1 MIKQKSHIVI
11 DAYMLQ
17 LGLKGNELLIYA
29 LIAGFCQD
37 GVSECWTSQETMAEW
52 CGGISTRAVRDILQ
66 NLITKKLITKKECL
80 NKNVKYSYKVIEIV
94 PELSSNEQELSSNE
108 QEVFSTQQEV
118 FSGGD
123 RNFFP
128 VVQELS
134 SGNNKIDNIY
144 DNKIDNKTIK
154 ENIILTNNI
163 KENFDEF
170 WSLYPKDRIGNKA
183 KAYSAFCKVIK
194 EKRATIDKLLASVK
208 SYARSEE
215 VHKGF
220 AKGCAAWLNDDRF
233 NQNYK
238 EYNEFKAEFG
248 FSVEEPW

>member
-1 MIKQKSHIVI
+1 MIKQQSHIVI

-80 NKNVKYSYKVIEIV
+80 NKNVKYSYKVVEIV
-94 PELSSNEQELSSNE
+94 PELSSNE
-108 QEVFSTQQEV
+108 QEVFSTQPELS
-118 FSGGD
+118 SGGD

-154 ENIILTNNI
+154 EK
-163 KENFDEF
+163 KE
-170 WSLYPKDRIGNKA
+170 
-183 KAYSAFCKVIK
+183 IK
-194 EKRATIDKLLASVK
+194 EKKKDLPET
-208 SYARSEE
+208 
-215 VHKGF
+215 
-220 AKGCAAWLNDDRF
+220 
-233 NQNYK
+233 K
-238 EYNEFKAEFG
+238 ERVFKKP
-248 FSVEEPW
+248 SVEEISSYCQERNNNINPEQFYDYYEANGWKINRNPMKDWKATVRNWERNEFNRKSADNFGLPIIEEPW

>member
-17 LGLKGNELLIYA
+17 LGLKGNELLIYV

-80 NKNVKYSYKVIEIV
+80 NKNVKYSYKVVEIV
-94 PELSSNEQELSSNE
+94 PELSSNE

-118 FSGGD
+118 FSGRD

-154 ENIILTNNI
+154 EK
-163 KENFDEF
+163 KE
-170 WSLYPKDRIGNKA
+170 
-183 KAYSAFCKVIK
+183 IK
-194 EKRATIDKLLASVK
+194 EKKKDLPET
-208 SYARSEE
+208 
-215 VHKGF
+215 
-220 AKGCAAWLNDDRF
+220 
-233 NQNYK
+233 K
-238 EYNEFKAEFG
+238 ERVFKKP
-248 FSVEEPW
+248 SVEEISSYCQERNNNINPEQFYDYYEANGWKINRNPMKDWKATVRNWERNEFNRKSADNFGLPIIEEPW

>member
-80 NKNVKYSYKVIEIV
+80 NKNVKYSYKVVEIV
-94 PELSSNEQELSSNE
+94 PELSSNE

-118 FSGGD
+118 FSGSD

-154 ENIILTNNI
+154 ENIILSNNI

-194 EKRATIDKLLASVK
+194 EKRATIDKLIASVK

-215 VHKGF
+215 VHKDV

>member
-80 NKNVKYSYKVIEIV
+80 NKNVKYSYKVVETV
-94 PELSSNEQELSSNE
+94 PELSSNE
-108 QEVFSTQQEV
+108 QEVFSTQQELS
-118 FSGGD
+118 SGGD

-144 DNKIDNKTIK
+144 DNKIDNITIK
-154 ENIILTNNI
+154 EK
-163 KENFDEF
+163 KE
-170 WSLYPKDRIGNKA
+170 
-183 KAYSAFCKVIK
+183 IK
-194 EKRATIDKLLASVK
+194 EKKKDLPET
-208 SYARSEE
+208 
-215 VHKGF
+215 
-220 AKGCAAWLNDDRF
+220 
-233 NQNYK
+233 K
-238 EYNEFKAEFG
+238 ERVFKKP
-248 FSVEEPW
+248 SVEEISSYCQERNNNINPEQFYDYYEANGWKINRNPMKDWKATVRNWERNEFNRKSTDNFGLPIIEEP

>member
-80 NKNVKYSYKVIEIV
+80 NKNVKYSYKVVEIV
-94 PELSSNEQELSSNE
+94 PELSSNE
-108 QEVFSTQQEV
+108 QEVFSTQQELS
-118 FSGGD
+118 SGGD
-123 RNFFP
+123 RNFLP

-144 DNKIDNKTIK
+144 DNKIYNKTIK
-154 ENIILTNNI
+154 E
-163 KENFDEF
+163 
-170 WSLYPKDRIGNKA
+170 
-183 KAYSAFCKVIK
+183 K
-194 EKRATIDKLLASVK
+194 EKEKEKDDPKPPLPDGGQADFVSFEYQRKKDYELAELTK
-208 SYARSEE
+208 KKIQADLI
-215 VHKGF
+215 K
-220 AKGCAAWLNDDRF
+220 K
-233 NQNYK
+233 
-238 EYNEFKAEFG
+238 FG
-248 FSVEEPW
+248 V

>member
-80 NKNVKYSYKVIEIV
+80 NKNVKYSYKVVEIV
-94 PELSSNEQELSSNE
+94 PELSSNE
-108 QEVFSTQQEV
+108 QEVFSTQQELS
-118 FSGGD
+118 SGGD

-154 ENIILTNNI
+154 EK
-163 KENFDEF
+163 KE
-170 WSLYPKDRIGNKA
+170 
-183 KAYSAFCKVIK
+183 IK
-194 EKRATIDKLLASVK
+194 EKKKDLPET
-208 SYARSEE
+208 
-215 VHKGF
+215 
-220 AKGCAAWLNDDRF
+220 
-233 NQNYK
+233 K
-238 EYNEFKAEFG
+238 ERVFKKP
-248 FSVEEPW
+248 SVEEISSYCQERNNNINPEQFYDYYEANGWKINRNPMKDWKATVRNWERNEFNRKSVDNFGLPIIEEPW

>member
-80 NKNVKYSYKVIEIV
+80 NKNVKYSYKVVEIV
-94 PELSSNEQELSSNE
+94 PELSSNE
-108 QEVFSTQQEV
+108 QEVFSTQQELS
-118 FSGGD
+118 SGGD

-233 NQNYK
+233 NQDYK

>member
-80 NKNVKYSYKVIEIV
+80 NKNVKYSYKVVEIV
-94 PELSSNEQELSSNE
+94 PELSSNEQE
-108 QEVFSTQQEV
+108 V

-123 RNFFP
+123 RKFFP
-128 VVQELS
+128 VGQELS

-144 DNKIDNKTIK
+144 DNK
-154 ENIILTNNI
+154 NI
-163 KENFDEF
+163 KE
-170 WSLYPKDRIGNKA
+170 
-183 KAYSAFCKVIK
+183 K
-194 EKRATIDKLLASVK
+194 EKEKEKDDPKPPLPDSGQADFVSFEEQRKKDYELAELTK
-208 SYARSEE
+208 KKIQADLI
-215 VHKGF
+215 K
-220 AKGCAAWLNDDRF
+220 K
-233 NQNYK
+233 
-238 EYNEFKAEFG
+238 FG
-248 FSVEEPW
+248 V

>member
-80 NKNVKYSYKVIEIV
+80 NKNVKYSYKVVEIV
-94 PELSSNEQELSSNE
+94 PELSSNE
-108 QEVFSTQQEV
+108 QEVFSTQQELS
-118 FSGGD
+118 SGGD
-123 RNFFP
+123 RNFLP

-144 DNKIDNKTIK
+144 DNKIYNKTIK
-154 ENIILTNNI
+154 E
-163 KENFDEF
+163 
-170 WSLYPKDRIGNKA
+170 
-183 KAYSAFCKVIK
+183 K
-194 EKRATIDKLLASVK
+194 EKEKEKDDPKPPLPDGGQADFVSFEEQRKKDYELAELTK
-208 SYARSEE
+208 KKIQADLI
-215 VHKGF
+215 K
-220 AKGCAAWLNDDRF
+220 K
-233 NQNYK
+233 
-238 EYNEFKAEFG
+238 FG
-248 FSVEEPW
+248 V

>member
-80 NKNVKYSYKVIEIV
+80 NKNVKYSYKVVEIV
-94 PELSSNEQELSSNE
+94 PELSSNE
-108 QEVFSTQQEV
+108 QEVFSTQPELS
-118 FSGGD
+118 SGGD

-144 DNKIDNKTIK
+144 DSKIYNKTIK
-154 ENIILTNNI
+154 EK
-163 KENFDEF
+163 KE
-170 WSLYPKDRIGNKA
+170 
-183 KAYSAFCKVIK
+183 IK
-194 EKRATIDKLLASVK
+194 EKKKDLPET
-208 SYARSEE
+208 
-215 VHKGF
+215 
-220 AKGCAAWLNDDRF
+220 
-233 NQNYK
+233 K
-238 EYNEFKAEFG
+238 ERVFKKP
-248 FSVEEPW
+248 SVEEISSYCQERNNNINPEQFYDYYEANGWKINRNPMKDWKATVRNWERNEFNRKSTDNFGLPIIEEPW

>member
-80 NKNVKYSYKVIEIV
+80 NKNVKYSYKVVEIV
-94 PELSSNEQELSSNE
+94 PELSSNE
-108 QEVFSTQQEV
+108 QEVFSTQQEN

-144 DNKIDNKTIK
+144 DNKIDNK
-154 ENIILTNNI
+154 NI
-163 KENFDEF
+163 KEKKE
-170 WSLYPKDRIGNKA
+170 
-183 KAYSAFCKVIK
+183 IK
-194 EKRATIDKLLASVK
+194 EKKKDLPET
-208 SYARSEE
+208 
-215 VHKGF
+215 
-220 AKGCAAWLNDDRF
+220 
-233 NQNYK
+233 K
-238 EYNEFKAEFG
+238 ERVFKKP
-248 FSVEEPW
+248 SVEEISSYCQERNNNINPEQFYDYYEANGWKINRNPMKDWKATVRNWERNEFNRKSANNFGLPIIEEPW

>member
-80 NKNVKYSYKVIEIV
+80 NKNVKYSYKVVEIV
-94 PELSSNEQELSSNE
+94 PELSSNE

-118 FSGGD
+118 FSGRD

-144 DNKIDNKTIK
+144 DNKIDNKTKK

-208 SYARSEE
+208 NYARSEE

-233 NQNYK
+233 NQDYK

>member
-80 NKNVKYSYKVIEIV
+80 NKNVKYSYKVVEIV
-94 PELSSNEQELSSNE
+94 PELSSNE

-118 FSGGD
+118 FSGSD
-123 RNFFP
+123 RNFLP

-144 DNKIDNKTIK
+144 DNKIDNKTKK
-154 ENIILTNNI
+154 EK
-163 KENFDEF
+163 KE
-170 WSLYPKDRIGNKA
+170 
-183 KAYSAFCKVIK
+183 IK
-194 EKRATIDKLLASVK
+194 EKKKDLPET
-208 SYARSEE
+208 
-215 VHKGF
+215 
-220 AKGCAAWLNDDRF
+220 
-233 NQNYK
+233 K
-238 EYNEFKAEFG
+238 ERVFKKP
-248 FSVEEPW
+248 SVEEISSYCQERNNNINPEQFYDYYEANGWKINRNPMKDWKATVRNWERNEFNRKSADNFGLPIIEEPW

>member
-80 NKNVKYSYKVIEIV
+80 NKNVKYSYKVVEIV
-94 PELSSNEQELSSNE
+94 PELSSNE

-118 FSGGD
+118 FSGSD

-144 DNKIDNKTIK
+144 DNKIDNKTKK

-233 NQNYK
+233 NQDYK

>member
-80 NKNVKYSYKVIEIV
+80 NKNVKYSYKVVEIV
-94 PELSSNEQELSSNE
+94 PELSSNE
-108 QEVFSTQQEV
+108 QEVFSTQQEN

-144 DNKIDNKTIK
+144 DSKIDNKTIK
-154 ENIILTNNI
+154 EK
-163 KENFDEF
+163 KE
-170 WSLYPKDRIGNKA
+170 
-183 KAYSAFCKVIK
+183 IK
-194 EKRATIDKLLASVK
+194 EKKKDLPET
-208 SYARSEE
+208 
-215 VHKGF
+215 
-220 AKGCAAWLNDDRF
+220 
-233 NQNYK
+233 K
-238 EYNEFKAEFG
+238 ERVFKKP
-248 FSVEEPW
+248 SVEEISSYCQERNNNINPEQFYDYYEANGWKINRNPMKDWKATVRNWERNEFNRKSADNFGLPIIEEPW

>member
-80 NKNVKYSYKVIEIV
+80 NKNVKYSYKVVEIV

-123 RNFFP
+123 RNFLP

-208 SYARSEE
+208 NYARSEE

-233 NQNYK
+233 NQDYK

>member
-80 NKNVKYSYKVIEIV
+80 NKNVKYSYKVVEIV
-94 PELSSNEQELSSNE
+94 PELSSNG
-108 QEVFSTQQEV
+108 QEVFSTQPELS
-118 FSGGD
+118 SGGD
-123 RNFFP
+123 RNFLP

-144 DNKIDNKTIK
+144 DNKTIK
-154 ENIILTNNI
+154 E
-163 KENFDEF
+163 
-170 WSLYPKDRIGNKA
+170 
-183 KAYSAFCKVIK
+183 K
-194 EKRATIDKLLASVK
+194 EKEKEKDDPKPPLPDGGQADFVSFEEQRKKDYELAELTK
-208 SYARSEE
+208 KKIQADLI
-215 VHKGF
+215 K
-220 AKGCAAWLNDDRF
+220 K
-233 NQNYK
+233 
-238 EYNEFKAEFG
+238 FG
-248 FSVEEPW
+248 V

>member
-80 NKNVKYSYKVIEIV
+80 NKNVKYSYKVVEIV
-94 PELSSNEQELSSNE
+94 PELSSNE

-118 FSGGD
+118 FSGSD

-144 DNKIDNKTIK
+144 DNKIDNKTKK

-208 SYARSEE
+208 NYARSEE

-233 NQNYK
+233 NQDYK

>member
-80 NKNVKYSYKVIEIV
+80 NKNVKYSYKVVEIV
-94 PELSSNEQELSSNE
+94 PELSSNE
-108 QEVFSTQQEV
+108 QEVFSTQQED

-144 DNKIDNKTIK
+144 DNKIDNITIK
-154 ENIILTNNI
+154 EK
-163 KENFDEF
+163 KE
-170 WSLYPKDRIGNKA
+170 
-183 KAYSAFCKVIK
+183 IK
-194 EKRATIDKLLASVK
+194 EKKKDLPKT
-208 SYARSEE
+208 
-215 VHKGF
+215 
-220 AKGCAAWLNDDRF
+220 
-233 NQNYK
+233 K
-238 EYNEFKAEFG
+238 ERVFKKP
-248 FSVEEPW
+248 SVEEISSYCQERNNNINPEQFYDYYEANGWKINRNPMKDWKATVRNWERNEFNRKSTDNFGLPIIEEPW

>member
-80 NKNVKYSYKVIEIV
+80 NKNFKYSYKVVEIV
-94 PELSSNEQELSSNE
+94 PELSSNE
-108 QEVFSTQQEV
+108 QEVFSTQQELS
-118 FSGGD
+118 SGAY

-144 DNKIDNKTIK
+144 DNKIDNKTKK

-194 EKRATIDKLLASVK
+194 EKRATIDKLISSVK

>member
-80 NKNVKYSYKVIEIV
+80 NKNVKYSYKVVEIV
-94 PELSSNEQELSSNE
+94 PELSSNE

-144 DNKIDNKTIK
+144 DSKIDNINIK

-233 NQNYK
+233 NQDYK

>member
-80 NKNVKYSYKVIEIV
+80 NKNVKYSYKVVEIV
-94 PELSSNEQELSSNE
+94 PELSSNE
-108 QEVFSTQQEV
+108 QEVFSTQQEN

-144 DNKIDNKTIK
+144 DNKIDNK
-154 ENIILTNNI
+154 NI
-163 KENFDEF
+163 KE
-170 WSLYPKDRIGNKA
+170 K
-183 KAYSAFCKVIK
+183 
-194 EKRATIDKLLASVK
+194 
-208 SYARSEE
+208 
-215 VHKGF
+215 
-220 AKGCAAWLNDDRF
+220 
-233 NQNYK
+233 
-238 EYNEFKAEFG
+238 YNETISQLYHINPKL
-248 FSVEEPW
+248 SYKTKPKTHVRISWK

>member
-80 NKNVKYSYKVIEIV
+80 NKNVKYSYKVVEIV
-94 PELSSNEQELSSNE
+94 PELSSNE

-118 FSGGD
+118 FSGSD

-134 SGNNKIDNIY
+134 SGNNKIDN
-144 DNKIDNKTIK
+144 KTIK
-154 ENIILTNNI
+154 EK
-163 KENFDEF
+163 KE
-170 WSLYPKDRIGNKA
+170 
-183 KAYSAFCKVIK
+183 IK
-194 EKRATIDKLLASVK
+194 EKKKNLPETKERVFKKPSVEDISSYCQERNNNINPEQFYDYYEANGWKINRNPMKDWKATV
-208 SYARSEE
+208 RNWE
-215 VHKGF
+215 
-220 AKGCAAWLNDDRF
+220 R
-233 NQNYK
+233 
-238 EYNEFKAEFG
+238 NEFNRKSVNNFG
-248 FSVEEPW
+248 LPIIEEPW

>member
-80 NKNVKYSYKVIEIV
+80 NKNVKYSYKVVEIV
-94 PELSSNEQELSSNE
+94 PELSSNG

-118 FSGGD
+118 FSGSD

-144 DNKIDNKTIK
+144 DNKIDNITIK
-154 ENIILTNNI
+154 EK
-163 KENFDEF
+163 KE
-170 WSLYPKDRIGNKA
+170 
-183 KAYSAFCKVIK
+183 IK
-194 EKRATIDKLLASVK
+194 EKKKDLPET
-208 SYARSEE
+208 
-215 VHKGF
+215 
-220 AKGCAAWLNDDRF
+220 
-233 NQNYK
+233 K
-238 EYNEFKAEFG
+238 ERVFKKP
-248 FSVEEPW
+248 SVEEISSYCQERNNNINPEQFYDYYEANGWKINRNPMKDWKATVRNWERNEFNRKSTDNFGLPIIEEPW

>member
-80 NKNVKYSYKVIEIV
+80 NKNVKYSYKVVEIV
-94 PELSSNEQELSSNE
+94 PELSSNEQE
-108 QEVFSTQQEV
+108 VFSTKQEV
-118 FSGGD
+118 FSGSD
-123 RNFFP
+123 RNFLP

-144 DNKIDNKTIK
+144 DNKIDNKTKK

-208 SYARSEE
+208 NYARSEE

-233 NQNYK
+233 NQDYK

>member
-80 NKNVKYSYKVIEIV
+80 NKNVKYSYKVVEIV
-94 PELSSNEQELSSNE
+94 PELSSNG
-108 QEVFSTQQEV
+108 QEVFSTQPELS
-118 FSGGD
+118 SGGD
-123 RNFFP
+123 RNFLP

-144 DNKIDNKTIK
+144 DNKIDNITIK
-154 ENIILTNNI
+154 EK
-163 KENFDEF
+163 KE
-170 WSLYPKDRIGNKA
+170 
-183 KAYSAFCKVIK
+183 IK
-194 EKRATIDKLLASVK
+194 EKKKYLPET
-208 SYARSEE
+208 
-215 VHKGF
+215 
-220 AKGCAAWLNDDRF
+220 
-233 NQNYK
+233 K
-238 EYNEFKAEFG
+238 ERVFKKP
-248 FSVEEPW
+248 SVEEISSYCQERNNNINPEQFYDYYEANGWKINRNPMKDWKATVRNWERNEFNRKSADNFGLPIIEEPW

>member
-80 NKNVKYSYKVIEIV
+80 NKNVKYSYKVVEIV
-94 PELSSNEQELSSNE
+94 PELSSNE

-118 FSGGD
+118 FSGSD

-144 DNKIDNKTIK
+144 DNKIDNITIK
-154 ENIILTNNI
+154 EK
-163 KENFDEF
+163 KE
-170 WSLYPKDRIGNKA
+170 
-183 KAYSAFCKVIK
+183 IK
-194 EKRATIDKLLASVK
+194 EKKKDLPET
-208 SYARSEE
+208 
-215 VHKGF
+215 
-220 AKGCAAWLNDDRF
+220 
-233 NQNYK
+233 K
-238 EYNEFKAEFG
+238 ERVFKKP
-248 FSVEEPW
+248 SVEEISSYCQERNNNINPEQFYDYYEANGWKINRNPMKDWKATVRNWERNEFNRKSADNFGLPIIEEPW

>member
-80 NKNVKYSYKVIEIV
+80 NKNVKYSYKVVEIV
-94 PELSSNEQELSSNE
+94 PELSSNE
-108 QEVFSTQQEV
+108 QEVFSTQQEN

-144 DNKIDNKTIK
+144 DNKTIK
-154 ENIILTNNI
+154 E
-163 KENFDEF
+163 
-170 WSLYPKDRIGNKA
+170 
-183 KAYSAFCKVIK
+183 K
-194 EKRATIDKLLASVK
+194 EKEKEKDDPKPPLPDGGQADFVSFEEQRKKDYELAERTK
-208 SYARSEE
+208 KKIQADLI
-215 VHKGF
+215 K
-220 AKGCAAWLNDDRF
+220 K
-233 NQNYK
+233 
-238 EYNEFKAEFG
+238 FG
-248 FSVEEPW
+248 V

>member
-80 NKNVKYSYKVIEIV
+80 NKNVKYSYKVVEIV
-94 PELSSNEQELSSNE
+94 PELSSNE
-108 QEVFSTQQEV
+108 QEVFSTQPELS
-118 FSGGD
+118 SGGD
-123 RNFFP
+123 RNFLP

-144 DNKIDNKTIK
+144 DNKIDNITIK
-154 ENIILTNNI
+154 EK
-163 KENFDEF
+163 KE
-170 WSLYPKDRIGNKA
+170 
-183 KAYSAFCKVIK
+183 IK
-194 EKRATIDKLLASVK
+194 EKKKDLPET
-208 SYARSEE
+208 
-215 VHKGF
+215 
-220 AKGCAAWLNDDRF
+220 
-233 NQNYK
+233 K
-238 EYNEFKAEFG
+238 ERVFKKP
-248 FSVEEPW
+248 SVEEISSYCQERNNNINPEQFYDYYEANGWKINRNPMKDWKATVRNWERNEFNRKSTDNFGLPIIEEPW

>member
-80 NKNVKYSYKVIEIV
+80 NNNVKYSYKVVEIV
-94 PELSSNEQELSSNE
+94 PELSSNE

-118 FSGGD
+118 FSGSD

-154 ENIILTNNI
+154 EK
-163 KENFDEF
+163 KE
-170 WSLYPKDRIGNKA
+170 
-183 KAYSAFCKVIK
+183 IK
-194 EKRATIDKLLASVK
+194 EKKKDLPETIERV
-208 SYARSEE
+208 
-215 VHKGF
+215 
-220 AKGCAAWLNDDRF
+220 
-233 NQNYK
+233 
-238 EYNEFKAEFG
+238 FKKP
-248 FSVEEPW
+248 SVEEISSYCQERNNNINPEQFYDYYEANGWKINRNPMKDWKATVRNWERNEFNRKSADNFGLPIIEEPW

>member
-80 NKNVKYSYKVIEIV
+80 NKNVKYSYKVVEIV
-94 PELSSNEQELSSNE
+94 PELSSNE

-154 ENIILTNNI
+154 EK
-163 KENFDEF
+163 KE
-170 WSLYPKDRIGNKA
+170 
-183 KAYSAFCKVIK
+183 IK
-194 EKRATIDKLLASVK
+194 EKKKDLPETKERVFKKPSVAEISSYCQERNNNINPEQFYDYYEANGWKINRNPMKDWKATV
-208 SYARSEE
+208 RNWE
-215 VHKGF
+215 
-220 AKGCAAWLNDDRF
+220 R
-233 NQNYK
+233 
-238 EYNEFKAEFG
+238 NEFNRKSADNFG
-248 FSVEEPW
+248 LPIIEEPW

>member
-80 NKNVKYSYKVIEIV
+80 NKNVKYSYKVVEIV
-94 PELSSNEQELSSNE
+94 PELSSNE
-108 QEVFSTQQEV
+108 QEVFSTQQELS
-118 FSGGD
+118 SGSD
-123 RNFFP
+123 RNFLP

-144 DNKIDNKTIK
+144 DNKIDNITIK
-154 ENIILTNNI
+154 EK
-163 KENFDEF
+163 KE
-170 WSLYPKDRIGNKA
+170 
-183 KAYSAFCKVIK
+183 IK
-194 EKRATIDKLLASVK
+194 EKKKDLPET
-208 SYARSEE
+208 
-215 VHKGF
+215 
-220 AKGCAAWLNDDRF
+220 
-233 NQNYK
+233 K
-238 EYNEFKAEFG
+238 ERVFKKP
-248 FSVEEPW
+248 SVEEISSYCQERNNNINPEQFYDYYEANGWKINRNPMKDWKATVRNWERNEFNRKSTDNFGLPIIEEPW

>member
-80 NKNVKYSYKVIEIV
+80 NKNVKYSYKVVEIV
-94 PELSSNEQELSSNE
+94 PELSSNE
-108 QEVFSTQQEV
+108 QEVFSTQQEN

-144 DNKIDNKTIK
+144 DNKIDNITIK
-154 ENIILTNNI
+154 EK
-163 KENFDEF
+163 KE
-170 WSLYPKDRIGNKA
+170 
-183 KAYSAFCKVIK
+183 IK
-194 EKRATIDKLLASVK
+194 EKKKDLPET
-208 SYARSEE
+208 
-215 VHKGF
+215 
-220 AKGCAAWLNDDRF
+220 
-233 NQNYK
+233 K
-238 EYNEFKAEFG
+238 ERVFKKP
-248 FSVEEPW
+248 SVEEISSYCQERNNNINPEQFYDYYEANGWKINRNPMKDWKATVRNWERNEFNRKSADNFGLPIIEEPW

>member
-80 NKNVKYSYKVIEIV
+80 NKNVKYSYKVVEIV
-94 PELSSNEQELSSNE
+94 PELSSNE

-118 FSGGD
+118 FSTQQEVFSGSD

-144 DNKIDNKTIK
+144 DNKIDNKTKK

-208 SYARSEE
+208 NYARSEE

-233 NQNYK
+233 NQDYK

>member
-80 NKNVKYSYKVIEIV
+80 NKNVKYSYKVVEIV
-94 PELSSNEQELSSNE
+94 PELSSNG
-108 QEVFSTQQEV
+108 QEVFSTQPELS
-118 FSGGD
+118 SGGD

-144 DNKIDNKTIK
+144 DNKTIK
-154 ENIILTNNI
+154 E
-163 KENFDEF
+163 
-170 WSLYPKDRIGNKA
+170 
-183 KAYSAFCKVIK
+183 K
-194 EKRATIDKLLASVK
+194 EKEKEKEKDDPKPPLPDGGQADFVSFEKQRKKDYELAELTK
-208 SYARSEE
+208 KKIQADLI
-215 VHKGF
+215 K
-220 AKGCAAWLNDDRF
+220 K
-233 NQNYK
+233 
-238 EYNEFKAEFG
+238 FG
-248 FSVEEPW
+248 V

>member
-80 NKNVKYSYKVIEIV
+80 NKNVKYSYKVVEIV
-94 PELSSNEQELSSNE
+94 PELSSNE
-108 QEVFSTQQEV
+108 QEVFSTQQELS
-118 FSGGD
+118 SGAD

-144 DNKIDNKTIK
+144 DNKIDNITIK
-154 ENIILTNNI
+154 EK
-163 KENFDEF
+163 KE
-170 WSLYPKDRIGNKA
+170 
-183 KAYSAFCKVIK
+183 IK
-194 EKRATIDKLLASVK
+194 EKKKDLPET
-208 SYARSEE
+208 
-215 VHKGF
+215 
-220 AKGCAAWLNDDRF
+220 
-233 NQNYK
+233 K
-238 EYNEFKAEFG
+238 ERVFKKP
-248 FSVEEPW
+248 SVEEISSYCQERNNNINPEQFYDYYEANGWKINRNPMKDWKATVRNWERNEFNRKSTDNFGLPIIEEPW